1 MEIRAPENTT
11 RCLLWARTWQKQ
23 GGFQSLKDMAHGN
36 HWEIRCS
43 NEAGDLSF
51 YRNRKDLEI
60 GENVLL
66 TYSSKD
72 LMYVQGNNVT
82 N

>member
-36 HWEIRCS
+36 HWEILHIWSRALFS
-43 NEAGDLSF
+43 AFRIADPAGRFFGLPP
-51 YRNRKDLEI
+51 I
-60 GENVLL
+60 L
-66 TYSSKD
+66 T
-72 LMYVQGNNVT
+72 T
-82 N
+82 P

>member
-36 HWEIRCS
+36 HWEIL
-43 NEAGDLSF
+43 NILAAGVVSRITATRPGLQVPGSPAA
-51 YRNRKDLEI
+51 
-60 GENVLL
+60 L
-66 TYSSKD
+66 T
-72 LMYVQGNNVT
+72 T
-82 N
+82 P

>member
-36 HWEIRCS
+36 HWEILNIWLPALFPRITATLPGLQVPGS
-43 NEAGDLSF
+43 PAA
-51 YRNRKDLEI
+51 
-60 GENVLL
+60 L
-66 TYSSKD
+66 T
-72 LMYVQGNNVT
+72 T
-82 N
+82 P